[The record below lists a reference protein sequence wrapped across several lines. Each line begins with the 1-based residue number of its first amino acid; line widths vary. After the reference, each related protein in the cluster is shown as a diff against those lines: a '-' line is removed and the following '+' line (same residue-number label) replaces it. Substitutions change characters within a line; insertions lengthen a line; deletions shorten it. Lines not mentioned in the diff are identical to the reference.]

1 MAIGNV
7 GLREF
12 NIFRLDAAVRRPFF
26 PRVEHQGLTIKDRPI
41 TVLAK
46 DDVLREGHIAQR
58 DPGIAHAARSFRN
71 SVIDFSIILNAALRS
86 QLPQTLS
93 RESGQDLYSLMMLS
107 LDANLSPS
115 ARVIALDVGGT
126 SVKSALVASGGYVIG
141 KPTITPINSSGEA
154 ESILATFAQIISTHL
169 GQDQNSNILGVALG
183 FPGPFDYA
191 AGICFIEGVE
201 KYGAI
206 YGVNVRDALRA
217 RLDLG
222 QLPILFRND
231 AEAAVVGE
239 ARYGAGQNYRRLIGV
254 TLGTGCGSAFLVD
267 SVPVT
272 FGPGVPPNGWLY
284 PVLFRGIRADDV
296 FSRRGLAGRLRAAG
310 ISELKVREAMGAARA
325 GDVTAREVFEAF
337 GADLGKFLNSFAVAF
352 AAEAVLV
359 LGRIASAIDLF
370 GPPLRQAL
378 SVPALPGER
387 GPAGALL
394 GAADLLFFHSSEGSN
409 P

>member
-1 MAIGNV
+1 MGVGDIGL
-7 GLREF
+7 GKL
-12 NIFRLDAAVRRPFF
+12 NIFRLDVAVRRPFF
-26 PRVEHQGLTIKDRPI
+26 SRREYQWLTIKNRPI

-46 DDVLREGHIAQR
+46 DDVLRESDITQR
-58 DPGIAHAARSFRN
+58 DPGIAHAVHSFRN
-71 SVIDFSIILNAALRS
+71 LVGIFSIILYAALWN
-86 QLPQTLS
+86 QFA
-93 RESGQDLYSLMMLS
+93 MLS

-126 SVKSALVASGGYVIG
+126 SVKSALIAPGGHVIG
-141 KPTITPINSSGEA
+141 KPSITPIDSSGEA
-154 ESILATFAQIISTHL
+154 DSILSAFAQIIRTHIRESHSFHL
-169 GQDQNSNILGVALG
+169 LGVALG

-191 AGICFIEGVE
+191 AGICLIEGVE

-206 YGVNVRDALRA
+206 YGVNMRDALRI

-222 QLPILFRND
+222 DVPILFRND

-254 TLGTGCGSAFLVD
+254 TLGTGCGSAFLVGG
-267 SVPVT
+267 VPVT
-272 FGPGVPPNGWLY
+272 SGPGVPPNGWLY
-284 PVLFRGIRADDV
+284 PVLFRGLRADDL
-296 FSRRGLAGRLRAAG
+296 FSRRGLEARLRAAG
-310 ISELKVREAMGAARA
+310 VTERNVKDAAAAARA
-325 GDVTAREVFEAF
+325 GDADARQVFETF
-337 GADLGKFLNSFAVAF
+337 GADLGAFLNPFAVAF

-359 LGRIASAIDLF
+359 LGRIAGAMDLF

-387 GPAGALL
+387 GPDAALL
-394 GAADLLFFHSSEGSN
+394 GAADLLPVRFHSPEGRS